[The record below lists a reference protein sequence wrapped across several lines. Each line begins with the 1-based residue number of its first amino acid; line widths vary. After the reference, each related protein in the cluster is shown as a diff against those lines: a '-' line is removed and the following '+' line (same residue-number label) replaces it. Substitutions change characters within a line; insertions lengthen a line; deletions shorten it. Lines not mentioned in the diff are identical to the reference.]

1 MSRNVSIL
9 ETFLILLIN
18 TSIMHGEVIKMKKR
32 RINSEILYLIAILV
46 LSFSIDLLTIA
57 NMGLSA
63 INGPAYILSEKVYSL
78 TYGQAEYIVEGIIFI
93 IFCILMKKFKMAYLS
108 SFITGVL
115 YATMADIWKIIIPF
129 FQTRIVYFFIGFILS
144 AMAVAMFYKSY
155 LYPQIYDFFVQEIS
169 KKYHITLKIFKTC
182 FDCTF
187 LILSFIMSL
196 FLFHGIVGIGIGTII
211 VALFN
216 GTFISFFKNFLDK
229 HFICIPKFTKLE
241 KYLKL

>member
-1 MSRNVSIL
+1 MI
-9 ETFLILLIN
+9 
-18 TSIMHGEVIKMKKR
+18 
-32 RINSEILYLIAILV
+32 
-46 LSFSIDLLTIA
+46 
-57 NMGLSA
+57 
-63 INGPAYILSEKVYSL
+63 
-78 TYGQAEYIVEGIIFI
+78 
-93 IFCILMKKFKMAYLS
+93 
-108 SFITGVL
+108 
-115 YATMADIWKIIIPF
+115 
-129 FQTRIVYFFIGFILS
+129 
-144 AMAVAMFYKSY
+144 
-155 LYPQIYDFFVQEIS
+155 FFVQEIS